1 MSTRQKNTGAEAAER
16 IGKRRSLTIVPVT
29 LAVILLGAAGGL
41 APPSVAEADTI
52 DQPTDAVVAELEKRG
67 FQVSEGYPMLYP
79 LDACIHYTY
88 PLLGNCFGNN
98 PAAPYVMPVVRS
110 WPDEYVDPATVNA
123 WGQTDPGFSATYR
136 LGQREAIVIYGEMPP
151 PGKYMG
157 LQTLVFSAHGRWKAR
172 DFDLWASTPDL
183 PFPMQYLFG
192 TIPPNDPKSR
202 RVRSMSALGDI
213 VNNVV
218 MERQSGYP
226 FGEARYFI
234 ITPSATTDHA
244 VRRALRAQR
253 VPENHIFTERIPSG
267 DEFGPIGPLGM
278 GKNAIDFASFFRYAL
293 PDPGYEEAAQEWR
306 NDPPL
311 TVLRVRAPSSLGPVQ
326 SYGSLTFEPQT
337 AQSEAYL
344 AGALQNL
351 VQAVC
356 DNVSSHSNLTST
368 DCALPPPASSFMSD
382 PLRDYGWTG
391 SYCRAIGMDCMGD
404 QRDAGYFFSA
414 PLPVDAG
421 QVYAVVSTLATKTGN
436 ATYAALSVNDA
447 SMMAGVENVLDIT
460 LEGSADGYA
469 TTVDDTGKFFVHY
482 FTRDCAVLADVPGGM
497 ENCSPTD
504 GVQPP
509 IGDPALRGM
518 FIIGLRDYIAL
529 GTQRGPDSSKL
540 LTPRILMFTQQ

>member
-1 MSTRQKNTGAEAAER
+1 MTKAMSSIGYALTFALLGGLALAPQAQSRAAMPRDRQQRTVAEAATTGEFTETLVAD
-16 IGKRRSLTIVPVT
+16 LT
-29 LAVILLGAAGGL
+29 A
-41 APPSVAEADTI
+41 S
-52 DQPTDAVVAELEKRG
+52 G

-79 LDACIHYTY
+79 LEACINYTY

-98 PAAPYVMPVVRS
+98 PAAPYVMPVVKS

-123 WGQTDPGFSATYR
+123 WGQTRSGFSATYR
-136 LGQREAIVIYGEMPP
+136 LGRREAIMIYGEMPP

-157 LQTLVFSAHGRWKAR
+157 LQTLVFSAQGRWKDK
-172 DFDLWASTPDL
+172 DFDLWAQTPNL

-192 TIPPNDPKSR
+192 TIPPTDPKSR

-234 ITPSATTDHA
+234 ITPSAETDQA
-244 VRRALRAQR
+244 VRGVLQAQG
-253 VPENHIFTERIPSG
+253 VPDNCIFTEQIPSG
-267 DEFGPIGPLGM
+267 DEFGPIGPIGM

-293 PDPGYEEAAQEWR
+293 PNPGYERAAQEWR
-306 NDPPL
+306 EDPPL

-326 SYGSLTFEPQT
+326 RYDSLTFEPQT

-344 AGALQNL
+344 AGAMENL

-356 DNVSSHSNLTST
+356 THVSSHLNLTTT
-368 DCALPPPASSFMSD
+368 DCAQPPPASSFLSD
-382 PLRDYGWTG
+382 PQHDYGWTG
-391 SYCRAIGMDCMGD
+391 PYCRAIGMDCLGD
-404 QRDAGYFFSA
+404 QRDAGYFFSR

-421 QVYAVVSTLATKTGN
+421 QVYAVVSTLGTKTGN

-447 SMMAGVENVLDIT
+447 SMMAGVANVLDTT
-460 LEGSADGYA
+460 LEGSADDYA
-469 TTVDDTGKFFVHY
+469 SSVDDADKFFVHY
-482 FTRDCAVLADVPGGM
+482 FTNDCTVLKDVPGGM
-497 ENCSPTD
+497 ENCTPTI

-509 IGDPALRGM
+509 MGDATLHGV
-518 FIIGLRDYIAL
+518 FIIGLRNYIAP
-529 GTQRGPDSSKL
+529 GTQRGPSTTEL
-540 LTPRILMFTQQ
+540 LRPRVLTFAQP